1 MKAPRFWQKP
11 PNLLSHVLQPLAAAY
26 SLAGQARFK
35 MATPNHCGRPVICV
49 GNINMGGTGKT
60 PVSLMLAELLQ
71 QAQIQTAILSRG
83 YKGKISS
90 QTPTH
95 IDLQKHDANM
105 VGDEPFMMAHHAP
118 VFIGAQREAV
128 ARFALQT
135 QQQKHGHMPDAFIMD
150 DGLQNPHLKRAYNL
164 AVIDAEAGFG
174 NGRVFPAGPLREKP
188 ENALKRLDGVL
199 IMHPIWDFKTPQPD
213 GAMRDD
219 IAQFITTCE
228 TQGRDVFHACLKPSA
243 DFQPQESTNYIAF
256 CGIGRGDKFF
266 NMLAGLG
273 FPLSEKRDYPD
284 HHAYSVRDAENILD
298 LADQHKAVILTTEKD
313 QMRLLG
319 WPTQDPR
326 TQLAQKLQTVPISCA
341 MPSPQNLLHRIQTAM
356 AEDMQ
361 SRYYTNFEALI

>member
-164 AVIDAEAGFG
+164 VVIDAEAGFG
-174 NGRVFPAGPLREKP
+174 NGRVFPR
-188 ENALKRLDGVL
+188 R
-199 IMHPIWDFKTPQPD
+199 PIARKTRKCPKASRWCSYYAP
-213 GAMRDD
+213 
-219 IAQFITTCE
+219 
-228 TQGRDVFHACLKPSA
+228 
-243 DFQPQESTNYIAF
+243 Y
-256 CGIGRGDKFF
+256 
-266 NMLAGLG
+266 LG
-273 FPLSEKRDYPD
+273 FQ
-284 HHAYSVRDAENILD
+284 N
-298 LADQHKAVILTTEKD
+298 
-313 QMRLLG
+313 
-319 WPTQDPR
+319 PT
-326 TQLAQKLQTVPISCA
+326 A
-341 MPSPQNLLHRIQTAM
+341 
-356 AEDMQ
+356 
-361 SRYYTNFEALI
+361 

>member
-118 VFIGAQREAV
+118 VFIGAQRE
-128 ARFALQT
+128 L
-135 QQQKHGHMPDAFIMD
+135 
-150 DGLQNPHLKRAYNL
+150 L
-164 AVIDAEAGFG
+164 
-174 NGRVFPAGPLREKP
+174 RVSRCKP
-188 ENALKRLDGVL
+188 SNKNMGICLMLSLWMTGYK
-199 IMHPIWDFKTPQPD
+199 PTPQ
-213 GAMRDD
+213 A
-219 IAQFITTCE
+219 
-228 TQGRDVFHACLKPSA
+228 
-243 DFQPQESTNYIAF
+243 
-256 CGIGRGDKFF
+256 
-266 NMLAGLG
+266 
-273 FPLSEKRDYPD
+273 
-284 HHAYSVRDAENILD
+284 
-298 LADQHKAVILTTEKD
+298 
-313 QMRLLG
+313 RL
-319 WPTQDPR
+319 
-326 TQLAQKLQTVPISCA
+326 
-341 MPSPQNLLHRIQTAM
+341 
-356 AEDMQ
+356 
-361 SRYYTNFEALI
+361 